1 MPSRRRGAPAA
12 EGEAIGEL
20 PIPGEFSV
28 SVECTVVGGGA
39 TFSIT
44 VRMGNVCPPLISARS
59 NWMVSRAFGLVL
71 VCACASVTCPTMRDP
86 FGMTIP
92 SAVVAFSV
100 VFTITGSPA
109 LAFLV
114 SIFFSSSP
122 VTGRSC
128 SLLASGAR
136 RCRHS
141 APAAGATGAAQRAQL
156 AARTCSAASRARGWM
171 QVAVPQSIRRPI
183 RPKPGPESES

>member
-1 MPSRRRGAPAA
+1 
-12 EGEAIGEL
+12 
-20 PIPGEFSV
+20 
-28 SVECTVVGGGA
+28 
-39 TFSIT
+39 
-44 VRMGNVCPPLISARS
+44 
-59 NWMVSRAFGLVL
+59 
-71 VCACASVTCPTMRDP
+71 MRDP

-128 SLLASGAR
+128 SLLASGAPAVLGTGTAAAV
-136 RCRHS
+136 
-141 APAAGATGAAQRAQL
+141 APFCGCADGAVGCADVLCGVEGAGLDAGCCAAIDTPTNPAKARA
-156 AARTCSAASRARGWM
+156 G
-171 QVAVPQSIRRPI
+171 IRILILRI
-183 RPKPGPESES
+183 R